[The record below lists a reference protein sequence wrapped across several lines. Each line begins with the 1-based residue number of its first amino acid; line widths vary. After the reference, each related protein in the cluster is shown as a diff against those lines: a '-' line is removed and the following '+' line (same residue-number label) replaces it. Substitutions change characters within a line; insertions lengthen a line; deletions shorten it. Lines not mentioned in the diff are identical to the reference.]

1 MTDRAQL
8 AALGAQTSGGDWP
21 ADLDTSL
28 RCGTLGAHVEQPAIF
43 AGDYIAPIGDDLTT
57 PGPVGYCLEADSF
70 GLRSI
75 RWFDRYGDFTHSHL
89 VAIGSIPKGYQRIP
103 GSRPLAPRPL
113 DPQPAPIPGTGDVWR
128 EIIDAEPLAVLRKL
142 YEARRLVGIKNYG
155 VPLQRGNERDTAR
168 DLEEELLDALAYATA
183 LEWWGVATVIRVVLL
198 CVVTRR
204 RGGS

>member
-113 DPQPAPIPGTGDVWR
+113 DPQPAPLPGVGDVWQ
-128 EIIDAEPLAVLRKL
+128 EVIDGLDLDDPIRPICI
-142 YEARRLVGIKNYG
+142 ARRALGMANYG
-155 VPLQRGNERDTAR
+155 TPLQRGNGRDEVRDTDEELADALVYAQAEG
-168 DLEEELLDALAYATA
+168 DLE
-183 LEWWGVATVIRVVLL
+183 TVEDCKRIM
-198 CVVTRR
+198 RR
-204 RGGS
+204 RLRRREGR